1 MKQVIALLLSAAL
14 FAGCAG
20 CKGGTQTEMKKQ
32 YDQAFYGTTASVDG
46 KSFSPVSGYD
56 GKKYVGMFYCL
67 WNGDANETIPDDKTV
82 YDDSRYE
89 AETESRIPFT
99 AALRLP
105 VPRFTIGESRF
116 TAITAAKTL
125 G

>member
-1 MKQVIALLLSAAL
+1 M
-14 FAGCAG
+14 
-20 CKGGTQTEMKKQ
+20 
-32 YDQAFYGTTASVDG
+32 DG

-82 YDDSRYE
+82 YDVSRYE
-89 AETESRIPFT
+89 AENRIADTVYGGATPSGS
-99 AALRLP
+99 
-105 VPRFTIGESRF
+105 PRFTIGESRF
-116 TAITAAKTL
+116 TAITAAKIL